1 MKEVM
6 GKLRMFE
13 PEWRQK
19 KQEELAGMMAEQAYE
34 SAYEDLG
41 AAMLAAGFKGS
52 IALGIA
58 SLLSIDI
65 LANFRWNPADLQTG
79 VLWALPAA
87 AVAGL
92 LTILPLPG
100 GAKLPAA
107 AAAAADSSS
116 GSSSS
121 SSRKRADD
129 DIMGYTE
136 GINQPAFDQVRRM
149 ARSSAVSQSSPITV
163 QVPLKRLAEGSITPS
178 GAAAAIPPMTQ
189 PSWGAALRGLRAA
202 REALLQPWSTDVTPP
217 KARVLRVV
225 EAQLGRL
232 TSEVVWRGLVTT
244 CLAGAIASS
253 WATAGTSQ
261 DSPFFYARLFGLLT
275 PQCSLA
281 AAVGLLLLGRI
292 PLLYLSGRPISLYTR
307 LSSLDV
313 QIVGQLTE
321 DDWLQLMVR
330 LNSSTSSRYFIVHR
344 SEDDDNDDDDDD
356 DESGSDSGSDSD
368 SDSEDSYELNS
379 RSAAKRRAAVA
390 RLTGSSSS
398 SSSSSGGA
406 SKKSGAQVLA
416 EQLRN
421 RPPKSLEDLGQEQR
435 AALMQMLE
443 EKLSQGSKHAQV
455 MAEAWS
461 AAGSVPTAE
470 DRLVRALLL
479 GYTLLTELAP
489 AGAFVATGGNV
500 AASFVAS
507 SCYNVLALSMND
519 VAAQQA
525 RSAVRKALGKE
536 WLMQLLPL
544 QGK

>member
-100 GAKLPAA
+100 GAMLPA

-116 GSSSS
+116 GSSS

-163 QVPLKRLAEGSITPS
+163 QVPLKRLAEGSIAPS

-321 DDWLQLMVR
+321 DDWL
-330 LNSSTSSRYFIVHR
+330 
-344 SEDDDNDDDDDD
+344 
-356 DESGSDSGSDSD
+356 
-368 SDSEDSYELNS
+368 
-379 RSAAKRRAAVA
+379 
-390 RLTGSSSS
+390 
-398 SSSSSGGA
+398 
-406 SKKSGAQVLA
+406 
-416 EQLRN
+416 
-421 RPPKSLEDLGQEQR
+421 EQR